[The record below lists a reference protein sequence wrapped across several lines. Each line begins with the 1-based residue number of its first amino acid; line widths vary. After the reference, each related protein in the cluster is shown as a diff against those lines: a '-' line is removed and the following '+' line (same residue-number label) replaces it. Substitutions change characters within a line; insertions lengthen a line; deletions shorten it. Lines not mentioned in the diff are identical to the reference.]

1 MRDFSRN
8 PETRNTLVRV
18 LSNIWRLEQVRNTKL
33 AMDVS
38 NEKSLK
44 VANSR
49 STAFTVRELLKEKQL
64 GGVRIVPAHR
74 LELIMS
80 LTRKFWE
87 ILSNTPPKNPVRFP
101 ICYAISDTPTC
112 TDLIIGNKLRSM
124 LIFLK
129 LL

>member
-1 MRDFSRN
+1 
-8 PETRNTLVRV
+8 
-18 LSNIWRLEQVRNTKL
+18 
-33 AMDVS
+33 MDVS

-80 LTRKFWE
+80 LTRKF
-87 ILSNTPPKNPVRFP
+87 
-101 ICYAISDTPTC
+101 
-112 TDLIIGNKLRSM
+112 
-124 LIFLK
+124 
-129 LL
+129 